1 LGIFLGRIKLSDQI
15 SKAIRHPLPHDIIVH
30 GPELVADSRLDFSIE
45 PALFARRGAF
55 GLYIFH
61 DLIHASPRVKFLKFQ
76 ENLLGFEALAV
87 ALWGANAKLGVKFQ
101 IPGTFIALKRNQA
114 CQGNRVTPF
123 GISTQK

>member
-15 SKAIRHPLPHDIIVH
+15 SKAIRHSLPHDIIVH
-30 GPELVADSRLDFSIE
+30 GPELVTDSRLDFSIE
-45 PALFARRGAF
+45 PALFARRSAF

-61 DLIHASPRVKFLKFQ
+61 DLIHASPRVKSLKLQ

-87 ALWGANAKLGVKFQ
+87 ALWRSNAKLGVKFQ